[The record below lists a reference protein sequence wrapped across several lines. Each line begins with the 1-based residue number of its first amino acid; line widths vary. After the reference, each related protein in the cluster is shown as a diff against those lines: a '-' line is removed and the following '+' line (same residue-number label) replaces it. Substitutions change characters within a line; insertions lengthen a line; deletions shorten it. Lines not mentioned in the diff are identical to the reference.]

1 MQKRLLSF
9 IIFILSV
16 SVGHGQDTLWSC
28 KIKKPITLQPLLEIS
43 RYYIGTETGSLY
55 CIDVETGRVLWETK
69 MEVKKPN
76 KKNQKEVNTKVPKGK
91 TKVSSS
97 KNQIK
102 NGFLSMFVSNPN
114 YIFGCN
120 VDDNVYAFNKDNG
133 VKIWEYKA
141 NFDQDKFAQILTY
154 DNMIIFKTEDSLII
168 ALNQDS
174 GNEVWKYKCS
184 SKVGNLTLR
193 EDEIH
198 FPNSEFNI
206 ISINAKNGKEES
218 KLGMQGLS
226 FNYDK
231 GVNVIDNNYFMLND
245 SGNVSAISSRK
256 KKELWNQDFKIKN
269 LYEDDERLVAIK
281 DSTLFGIK
289 PKTGAIIWNVE
300 GNFSDKTLPVLRNGK
315 IYFHSSSKNKIMIIN
330 TKTGEYMRSYLVKGS
345 SKVSP
350 AVNEK
355 LIIVCL
361 EEKLIAIK
369 ND

>member
-1 MQKRLLSF
+1 MQKRLLCF

-16 SVGHGQDTLWSC
+16 MVSHGQDTLWSC

-43 RYYIGTETGSLY
+43 RYYIGTETGSLF

-69 MEVKKPN
+69 MEVKKPI
-76 KKNQKEVNTKVPKGK
+76 KKNTKEQNPKTIKVK
-91 TKVSSS
+91 TKASAA
-97 KNQIK
+97 KNQLK

-154 DNMIIFKTEDSLII
+154 DNTIIFKTEDSLII
-168 ALNQDS
+168 ALNQES
-174 GNEVWKYKCS
+174 GSEVWKYKCTG
-184 SKVGNLTLR
+184 KIGNLTLR

-198 FPNSEFNI
+198 FTTSEFSI
-206 ISINAKNGKEES
+206 MSINAKTGKEES
-218 KLGMQGLS
+218 KLGMTGLS

-245 SGNVSAISSRK
+245 SGNVSAVSSRK
-256 KKELWNQDFKIKN
+256 KRELWNQAFKIKS

-289 PKTGAIIWNVE
+289 PKTGAIMWNVE
-300 GNFSDKTLPVLRNGK
+300 GNFSDRTLPVLRNGK
-315 IYFHSSSKNKIMIIN
+315 IYFHSSSKNKLMIIN
-330 TKTGEYMRSYLVKGS
+330 TKTGEYMRSYLVKGA

-350 AVNEK
+350 AVNDK
-355 LIIVCL
+355 VIIVCL
-361 EEKLIAIK
+361 EEKLVAIK